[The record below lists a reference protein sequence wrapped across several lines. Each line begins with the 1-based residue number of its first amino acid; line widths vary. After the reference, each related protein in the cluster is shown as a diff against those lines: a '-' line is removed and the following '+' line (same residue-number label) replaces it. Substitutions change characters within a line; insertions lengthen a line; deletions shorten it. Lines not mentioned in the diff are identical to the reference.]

1 MNILLRI
8 VAVFV
13 LLGSLAYGSY
23 AVGRY
28 VLSEKLFGRSVAVQ
42 PSSGLVATVK
52 PRVTSRNQVSTGDGT
67 VPIEVQVLP
76 ADQAETGPD
85 VASIKDLQTVTV
97 ARRSSSATAEKPK
110 IVNANTLEK
119 SRSRIRLRDA
129 SGSTI
134 FGANGVQGDD
144 DRRVSRRSRRNRD
157 RDEERPRRRRRRRNR
172 SSTTT
177 VVADSS
183 STQSSSRSDSRPARR
198 SSSDDSNASRPSRR
212 SSSSSND
219 APARSQGGSSDDSG
233 NGPF

>member
-28 VLSEKLFGRSVAVQ
+28 VLSEKLFGHSIAVQ

-52 PRVTSRNQVSTGDGT
+52 PRVTSRNKVSTSEGKA
-67 VPIEVQVLP
+67 PIEVQVLS

-85 VASIKDLQTVTV
+85 VASIKDLQTATA
-97 ARRSSSATAEKPK
+97 ARRSLSSPPGKPK
-110 IVNANTLEK
+110 IVNANTLGQ
-119 SRSRIRLRDA
+119 SRSRLRLRDA

-144 DRRVSRRSRRNRD
+144 ERVSRRSRRNRD

-219 APARSQGGSSDDSG
+219 APARSQDGSSDDSG